1 VNAALYIAIG
11 WLGLLVL
18 AANANVPVP
27 DGFGMAIL
35 AMTLWSVV
43 YLYIRL
49 CRRWPLAAGRWP
61 LAGWLALG
69 FLAGLFGSRSSVA
82 TIYEHDDECVDRD
95 TYDNCDN

>member
-1 VNAALYIAIG
+1 MPRRSNPLTYLALA

-18 AANANVPVP
+18 AANANVPVL

-49 CRRWPLAAGRWP
+49 CRRWPLAC
-61 LAGWLALG
+61 WLALG